1 MKGKSKHFII
11 QILTI
16 FIFVLLILVLI
27 KINIFMES
35 YETCKDDFKVIE
47 QCKCLPHE
55 GDYTYFKEMYDLDDE
70 INPLY
75 GDINGN

>member
-1 MKGKSKHFII
+1 MKAKSKHFII

-47 QCKCLPHE
+47 IAVTESEKSLE
-55 GDYTYFKEMYDLDDE
+55 KKREYFKNLGLKMDV
-70 INPLY
+70 IRC
-75 GDINGN
+75 